1 MPARPAIGGALCGGF
16 LCLLPSVAGNGF
28 EEVTGILD
36 GRLAVGAV
44 VLLLIAKPLATASSV
59 GSGNPGGVFTPTLL
73 IGACTGLLVAT
84 GLHALFGDA
93 IAPPGSYALVGLAA
107 ALAATTHAPLM
118 SALLACEL
126 SGDYQLVL
134 PLLVACALAAGVA
147 RRLYIDSVYT
157 AELTRRG
164 LRWRLTL
171 DGRRVI
177 ESQQNSTDVV

>member
-1 MPARPAIGGALCGGF
+1 M
-16 LCLLPSVAGNGF
+16 
-28 EEVTGILD
+28 
-36 GRLAVGAV
+36 
-44 VLLLIAKPLATASSV
+44 
-59 GSGNPGGVFTPTLL
+59 
-73 IGACTGLLVAT
+73 
-84 GLHALFGDA
+84 FGDA
-93 IAPPGSYALVGLAA
+93 IAAPGSYVLVGLAA
-107 ALAATTHAPLM
+107 TLAATTHAPLM

-134 PLLVACALAAGVA
+134 PLLVACAIASGVA

-171 DGRRVI
+171 DGRRVL